1 MHLSPTVIHKVET
14 FFFITLTKS
23 VRKEAKAFLSI
34 SLDLLSTNTQNIHG
48 FFSTSFC
55 PFSLPKPVFH
65 TFITSILPSFTSTSF
80 EESDI
85 SVPIELVTHVPS
97 KTPLQQV

>member
-23 VRKEAKAFLSI
+23 TTVKAKALSI

-48 FFSTSFC
+48 FFPTFQSF
-55 PFSLPKPVFH
+55 
-65 TFITSILPSFTSTSF
+65 FITKTSISYIYFYHHHF
-80 EESDI
+80 
-85 SVPIELVTHVPS
+85 V
-97 KTPLQQV
+97 